1 MKSRGK
7 TFTLFLVGVLL
18 LAVVESGC
26 IGGETTTTT
35 ITAPSPGPTETAS
48 SPTTT
53 TAAPKYPITVTD
65 FAGRTVTI
73 EKPPE
78 RVIVLSGY
86 WAEILCVL
94 GVQDRIVGIGKYVPY
109 DPYLPDDVKNK
120 TVVGSNFKG
129 LNWETVVGLNP
140 DLIIIDWYGGK
151 YADAET
157 IQKAEELGIPVIA
170 LTARTIED
178 NVEVVKLLGKVFG
191 EEKKAGELARWMEE
205 KLSAVKETAAQI
217 PESERKNALLIS
229 APKDIAGPVT
239 VYATGSAWA
248 SMVELI
254 GAHNLAFDMTF
265 DTQWPKLD
273 LEKIIAYWGND
284 TDVLILTSF
293 SQDRLEDA
301 MNGIKNDSRWQEI
314 KAVREGHVY
323 GILAGSKGYLDWGP
337 RIIVG
342 LYQMANIIYPD
353 RYQSWESVR
362 DELIEKFYSP
372 FYQGG

>member
-1 MKSRGK
+1 MKFRGK
-7 TFTLFLVGVLL
+7 VFSLLLVGVLF
-18 LAVVESGC
+18 LAVVASGC
-26 IGGETTTTT
+26 ISGGTATTTTT
-35 ITAPSPGPTETAS
+35 PSPSSPTETAS
-48 SPTTT
+48 FPTTT

-73 EKPPE
+73 DKPPE
-78 RVIVLSGY
+78 RVIVLSSY
-86 WAEILCVL
+86 WAEILCIL

-170 LTARTIED
+170 LTAKTVED
-178 NVEVVKLLGKVFG
+178 NIKVVKLLGKVFG
-191 EEKKAGELARWMEE
+191 KEKKANELAKWMEE
-205 KLSAVKETAAQI
+205 KLSAVKKTAAQI
-217 PESERKNALLIS
+217 PESERKNVLLIS
-229 APKDIAGPVT
+229 APNDISGPIT
-239 VYATGSAWA
+239 VYANGSAWA
-248 SMVELI
+248 SIVELV
-254 GAHNLAFDMTF
+254 GAHNLAFDKKF
-265 DTQWPKLD
+265 DTPWPKLD

-284 TDVLILTSF
+284 TDVLIVTSF
-293 SQDRLEDA
+293 SQDKLDNA
-301 MNGIKNDSRWQEI
+301 VNGIKNDPRWREI
-314 KAVREGHVY
+314 KAVKEGHVY

-342 LYQMANIIYPD
+342 LYQMANIVYPD